1 MPIPSGEVIFSLAGE
16 LLLLNGAMPGNL
28 GLAGI
33 AITLVG
39 LVLYLLA
46 QGRETPPS
54 GQAASG

>member
-1 MPIPSGEVIFSLAGE
+1 VIFSLAGE
-16 LLLLNGAMPGNL
+16 LLLLNGALPGNL

-46 QGRETPPS
+46 QGREATPGAGSAPV
-54 GQAASG
+54 